1 MAIDPKKNVSKKLPA
16 FPYDENRKS
25 SSVLVLP
32 IVESNEVVGYL
43 PASATDNGDGTASLD
58 ISGGGGGG
66 VDPVGLKNIA
76 ATTINPATDDTLLLI
91 DGKLATLLGTDFSTE
106 TTLTALLAVD
116 FATETTL
123 STRASEVTLATRASE
138 TTLATRA
145 TEVTLA
151 AIKVQTDKLI
161 FTGNDLNVVDS
172 AGGAGTAGV
181 AEHHNGTAT
190 TTPANVPFSGT
201 SKSIL
206 IDNLDASNNLL
217 VSFDGGSNTKTILP
231 GQSLSIEANH
241 SSVDV
246 SSSAAT
252 VAFEMLV
259 TV

>member
-1 MAIDPKKNVSKKLPA
+1 M
-16 FPYDENRKS
+16 
-25 SSVLVLP
+25 
-32 IVESNEVVGYL
+32 

-58 ISGGGGGG
+58 VSGGGGGG

-76 ATTINPATDDTLLLI
+76 AAIINPATDDTLLLI
-91 DGKLATLLGTDFSTE
+91 DGKLATLLTTDFSTE
-106 TTLTALLAVD
+106 TTLAALLAVD
-116 FATETTL
+116 FATET
-123 STRASEVTLATRASE
+123 TLATRASE

-145 TEVTLA
+145 SETTLATRASEVTLATRATEITLA
-151 AIKVQTDKLI
+151 AIKAQTDKLI
-161 FTGNDLNVVDS
+161 FTGDDLKVVDS

-190 TTPANVPFSGT
+190 TTPANVTFTGT
-201 SKSIL
+201 SKAIL

-217 VSFDGGSNTKTILP
+217 VSFDGGANTKTVLP

-241 SSVDV
+241 SAVAV

-252 VAFEMLV
+252 VPFEMLV